1 MAKIEKPKFQN
12 EIKIDKA
19 NFDGNL
25 LKIDPLKA
33 TYSNVEEYTQSVW
46 TKNMKHMMEKQQ
58 PPSPARR

>member
-33 TYSNVEEYTQSVW
+33 TYSKMEEYTQSVW
-46 TKNMKHMMEKQQ
+46 TKNMKHMMEKQHL
-58 PPSPARR
+58 